1 MVSYDVCNYFLCRN
15 NVCPR
20 CREVSHDNWTFD
32 PLVSAFL
39 KVYSENQSRSEE
51 NIDPVPAVMSSP
63 MTNGDL
69 PTLPNQE
76 TGASSGTR
84 VKHKTSTK
92 RPASSSEPASQK
104 DAAQPLKKAKVD
116 QRDLSQ
122 VPQKSSQVQILPSV
136 TKGVINQPQGEDA
149 AESNVLPGQ
158 NEIALEAYSIAC
170 KTAAKEANALAEKY
184 PSSWEAG
191 FTGPQRPSG
200 YAVVYLYEDMIP
212 NVERNSSTQ
221 GSWDIAVLTCP
232 AHATMAQIK
241 ANISYAIK
249 CDARKIVIDVCNR
262 LKSNE
267 SFLDACRQIGAGKWC
282 LKDSL
287 TIRYVFC

>member
-1 MVSYDVCNYFLCRN
+1 
-15 NVCPR
+15 
-20 CREVSHDNWTFD
+20 
-32 PLVSAFL
+32 
-39 KVYSENQSRSEE
+39 VYSENQLRSEE
-51 NIDPVPAVMSSP
+51 NIQAVISSP
-63 MTNGDL
+63 IANGDL

-84 VKHKTSTK
+84 VKHKTSNK
-92 RPASSSEPASQK
+92 RPANSFELPVSQK
-104 DAAQPLKKAKVD
+104 GPAQQQKKAKVD
-116 QRDLSQ
+116 QRDLSR
-122 VPQKSSQVQILPSV
+122 VPQKSLQV
-136 TKGVINQPQGEDA
+136 TEGVINHSQGEDA
-149 AESNVLPGQ
+149 AKSNVLPDQ

-249 CDARKIVIDVCNR
+249 CDARKLVIDICNR